1 MEVDPHVSTSW
12 HKPSIEN
19 TPLHPL
25 SPLSIHLQPSPSLS
39 NSHEQGRTL
48 ELERERSEE
57 GIGEEKE
64 GEDKEHQHPPRYLIN
79 IFNPIM
85 LGDLL
90 LVVIPSYIEK
100 G

>member
-1 MEVDPHVSTSW
+1 MLARVGTYLQLET
-12 HKPSIEN
+12 
-19 TPLHPL
+19 HPL
-25 SPLSIHLQPSPSLS
+25 THSLPHPFICNPLPLS

-57 GIGEEKE
+57 GIGEGKE